1 MALTLM
7 LALQAAG
14 QPLPSGTGAADFD
27 LARLRPASPDPCR
40 GQNASEI
47 VVCGR
52 REAGDVYRLKEMPRT
67 FEEKPLRAE
76 TSLGKD
82 ATGVDA
88 TAGVYVDSVTM
99 PDGQISKRATIK
111 IKLPF

>member
-1 MALTLM
+1 MALTLL

-14 QPLPSGTGAADFD
+14 QPVPSGTGTAGFD
-27 LARLRPASPDPCR
+27 LARMPPSSPDACQ

-52 REAGDVYRLKEMPRT
+52 RQAGDGYRLKELPRT

-76 TSLGKD
+76 TSIGG
-82 ATGVDA
+82 GVIGRA
-88 TAGVYVDSVTM
+88 YVESVELSG
-99 PDGQISKRATIK
+99 GQISKRVMVGMK
-111 IKLPF
+111 VPF

>member
-1 MALTLM
+1 MALTLL

-14 QPLPSGTGAADFD
+14 QPVPLGTGAADFD
-27 LARLRPASPDPCR
+27 LARFQPAAPDACR

-52 REAGDVYRLKEMPRT
+52 RQAGDGYRLKELSRA

-76 TSLGKD
+76 TSISGG
-82 ATGVDA
+82 AVA
-88 TAGVYVDSVTM
+88 RAYVDSVMM
-99 PDGQISKRATIK
+99 PNGEISKRAMVGVK
-111 IKLPF
+111 IGF